1 MKILCDVHISVKI
14 TKLFANK
21 GIVSVHINDILDKWF
36 TSDNKISNYADKNEF
51 IVITKDSDFKN
62 SHFIKHSP
70 RKLIKINLGN
80 ISTNKLIDIFE
91 SCYTLISEKFESNSE
106 CYFEINSDY
115 LLIINENENVAYIMH
130 NGPLLSH

>member
-21 GIVSVHINDILDKWF
+21 GIVSVHVNDILDKWV
-36 TSDNKISNYADKNEF
+36 TSDNKISDYADDNEF

-62 SHFIKHSP
+62 SHFIKHRP

-91 SCYTLISEKFESNSE
+91 SCYTLISEKFDSNLE

-115 LLIINENENVAYIMH
+115 LLIINANENVA
-130 NGPLLSH
+130 